1 MSKPRAFDRIGFVGA
16 GRTGTALATAMSA
29 AGFKVAAVASRSVES
44 ATALA
49 QRIPGC
55 RALLSSREVVEMCD
69 VVLLT
74 VPDDA
79 IAGVAADLP
88 WHEIQ
93 TAVHCSGALSLE
105 VLEGARRRGAMVGGL
120 HPYQTFPA
128 GLDATGWLRGST
140 FAIEASE
147 DLARWLEELV
157 RRLGCRA
164 VTVAERDRPLYHA
177 AAVMGCGFVTTLL
190 DAASGLWE
198 AMGFSR
204 EEAMQAILPLATRT
218 LHGIE
223 AQGTRAAATG
233 PITRGDSGT
242 IRKHMESLVER
253 MPESLPLYRQAAL
266 SMVGM
271 ALKQGTITPEQ
282 ARHIEDVLNT
292 APALAAGP
300 VSVVDK
306 R

>member
-1 MSKPRAFDRIGFVGA
+1 MSKSRTFDRIGFVGA

-29 AGFKVAAVASRSVES
+29 AGYRVAAVASRSGES

-49 QRIPGC
+49 RRIPGC
-55 RALLSSREVVEMCD
+55 SALPSSGEVVEMCD
-69 VVLLT
+69 LVLLT
-74 VPDDA
+74 VPDDV
-79 IAGVAADLP
+79 IAGVAAELA
-88 WHEIQ
+88 WREGQ
-93 TAVHCSGALSLE
+93 AAVHCSGALSLE
-105 VLEGARRRGAMVGGL
+105 VLEGARQRGAMVGGL

-128 GLDATGWLRGST
+128 GPDATEWLRGST
-140 FAIEASE
+140 FAIESSGE
-147 DLARWLEELV
+147 LARWLEELV
-157 RRLGCRA
+157 QQLGCRA
-164 VTVAERDRPLYHA
+164 VTVAAGDRPLYHA
-177 AAVMGCGFVTTLL
+177 AAVMGCGFVATLL
-190 DAASGLWE
+190 DAAGGLWE

-204 EEAMQAILPLATRT
+204 EEAMQAILSLATGT

-242 IRKHMESLVER
+242 IHKHMEALAER
-253 MPESLPLYRQAAL
+253 MPESLPLYRQASL

-282 ARHIEDVLNT
+282 ARHMEDVLNT
-292 APALAAGP
+292 APALAAEP

>member
-1 MSKPRAFDRIGFVGA
+1 MSTYRAFDRIGFVGA
-16 GRTGTALATAMSA
+16 GRTGMALATAMSA
-29 AGFKVAAVASRSVES
+29 AGYRVAAVASRSGES

-49 QRIPGC
+49 RRIPGC
-55 RALLSSREVVEMCD
+55 SALPSSREVVGTCD

-79 IAGVAADLP
+79 IAAVAAELP
-88 WHEIQ
+88 WREGQ
-93 TAVHCSGALSLE
+93 AAVHCSGTLSLE
-105 VLEGARRRGAMVGGL
+105 VLESARQRGATVGGL

-128 GLDATGWLRGST
+128 GLDATEWLPGST
-140 FAIEASE
+140 FAIEASWE
-147 DLARWLEELV
+147 LARWLEELV
-157 RRLGCRA
+157 RRLECRA
-164 VTVAERDRPLYHA
+164 VTVVAEDRPLYHA
-177 AAVMGCGFVTTLL
+177 AAVMGCGFFATLL

-204 EEAMQAILPLATRT
+204 EEAVQAILSLATGT

-242 IRKHMESLVER
+242 IRKHMEALAER

-271 ALKQGTITPEQ
+271 VLKQGTITSEQ
-282 ARHIEDVLNT
+282 ARRMEDVLNA
-292 APALAAGP
+292 APAPAVEP

-306 R
+306 

>member
-1 MSKPRAFDRIGFVGA
+1 MSRSRAFDRIGFVGA
-16 GRTGTALATAMSA
+16 GRTATALATAMNA
-29 AGFKVAAVASRSVES
+29 AGYRAAAVASRSGES

-49 QRIPGC
+49 RRIPGC
-55 RALLSSREVVEMCD
+55 SALPSSREVVELCD

-79 IAGVAADLP
+79 IAGVAAELP
-88 WHEIQ
+88 WREGQ
-93 TAVHCSGALSLE
+93 ATVHCSGALSLE
-105 VLEGARRRGAMVGGL
+105 VLDGARRQGAMVGGL

-128 GLDATGWLRGST
+128 GLDATEWLPGST
-140 FAIEASE
+140 FAIEAAGE
-147 DLARWLEELV
+147 LARWLEELV
-157 RRLGCRA
+157 LRLGCRA
-164 VTVAERDRPLYHA
+164 VTVAEENRPLYHA
-177 AAVMGCGFVTTLL
+177 AAVMSCGFVATLL
-190 DAASGLWE
+190 DTAGGLWE

-204 EEAMQAILPLATRT
+204 EEAAQAILPLAAGT
-218 LHGIE
+218 LHGIK

-242 IRKHMESLVER
+242 IRKHIEALAER
-253 MPESLPLYRQAAL
+253 MPESLPLYRQTAL

-271 ALKQGTITPEQ
+271 VLKQGTITSEQ
-282 ARHIEDVLNT
+282 ARHMEDVLN
-292 APALAAGP
+292 AASALAIEP